1 MSSFKEA
8 AMSFAVKKAVKYAR
22 KDFDK
27 NAPKILSLL
36 EAADVKKVNRTTYAG
51 LHKVLDDPKYF
62 YSPRKTTFAYPF
74 IQFFL
79 GQCLRGGE
87 MFLIFLPIFFILSP
101 NEFQEVINS

>member
-1 MSSFKEA
+1 MGYQRITNLQRDGLQKVIRME
-8 AMSFAVKKAVKYAR
+8 R
-22 KDFDK
+22 DF
-27 NAPKILSLL
+27 SLYDWSL
-36 EAADVKKVNRTTYAG
+36 FCIS
-51 LHKVLDDPKYF
+51 KYF